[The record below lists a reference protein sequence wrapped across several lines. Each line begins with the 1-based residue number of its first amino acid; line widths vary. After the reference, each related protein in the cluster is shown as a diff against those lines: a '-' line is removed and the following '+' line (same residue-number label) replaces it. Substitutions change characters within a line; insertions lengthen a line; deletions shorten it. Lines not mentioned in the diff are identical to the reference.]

1 MRLPLVYYEE
11 NFMLGHKN
19 TLKKPTLNRFNGGV
33 CLILLGLTIFSPAIF
48 AQESLSLNNAIS
60 LTLKQHPDLKSFMF
74 KKEAAKGMLEQ
85 ARIASPITVNL
96 DVEDMMGNGGYSGI
110 NGMQTT
116 LSISWLLEGDI
127 IESKVGVAN
136 VKLDEYV
143 LDKEIKALDVAAETA
158 KIFITILS
166 QKEQLI
172 LAKLARN
179 NAKDV
184 LHEISIRVKAGKLN
198 VIDELRAK
206 ADLSKKEL
214 IVEDLNHEIIASK
227 SQLAAQWQGDSD
239 FDITGSLLNIPTAE
253 QLEVAIKRLK
263 SNPRLKTFAFK
274 NRIAEAEIALAKASQ
289 NPAWSINTG
298 IRRHE
303 AVDAFA
309 FTAGLSIP
317 FGGENRNRGQIIALQ
332 AKQNQAIADSDALF
346 QRMSTQLLL
355 LTHKL
360 KHNSHIVKGLSNDTI
375 PALEAANLKAEE
387 AYKKGRYRY
396 TDWYSIQQDL
406 LVTQS
411 ELINAYTNIQIFNIE
426 LERLTGSSISM

>member
-1 MRLPLVYYEE
+1 MVGLLNITWFNYLFSS
-11 NFMLGHKN
+11 NFCSGKFVF
-19 TLKKPTLNRFNGGV
+19 KQRYKPYIKT
-33 CLILLGLTIFSPAIF
+33 T
-48 AQESLSLNNAIS
+48 
-60 LTLKQHPDLKSFMF
+60 PDLKSFMF

-214 IVEDLNHEIIASK
+214 ECRR
-227 SQLAAQWQGDSD
+227 SQS
-239 FDITGSLLNIPTAE
+239 
-253 QLEVAIKRLK
+253 
-263 SNPRLKTFAFK
+263 
-274 NRIAEAEIALAKASQ
+274 
-289 NPAWSINTG
+289 
-298 IRRHE
+298 
-303 AVDAFA
+303 
-309 FTAGLSIP
+309 
-317 FGGENRNRGQIIALQ
+317 
-332 AKQNQAIADSDALF
+332 
-346 QRMSTQLLL
+346 
-355 LTHKL
+355 
-360 KHNSHIVKGLSNDTI
+360 
-375 PALEAANLKAEE
+375 
-387 AYKKGRYRY
+387 
-396 TDWYSIQQDL
+396 
-406 LVTQS
+406 
-411 ELINAYTNIQIFNIE
+411 
-426 LERLTGSSISM
+426 